1 MDLSGTDHFLYL
13 NKNRKRSKVIIL
25 LLFYIKHNIN
35 YSLILNAYFLPD
47 LISLLITSNGVSE

>member
-1 MDLSGTDHFLYL
+1 MDLSGTDHFLHL

-35 YSLILNAYFLPD
+35 YSLKFVA
-47 LISLLITSNGVSE
+47 LIKNSLYYGYKK

>member
-1 MDLSGTDHFLYL
+1 MKNLIFDMDLSGTDHFLYL

-35 YSLILNAYFLPD
+35 YSLILDAYFLPD
-47 LISLLITSNGVSE
+47 LISC

>member
-1 MDLSGTDHFLYL
+1 MKNLIFDMDLSGTGKFLHL

-35 YSLILNAYFLPD
+35 YFLILDAYFLPD
-47 LISLLITSNGVSE
+47 LISC

>member
-1 MDLSGTDHFLYL
+1 MDLSGTDNFLYL

-35 YSLILNAYFLPD
+35 YSLILDAYFLPD
-47 LISLLITSNGVSE
+47 LISC